1 MNTAGIGLKEPSVID
16 WDNYNPGSKYQRPP
30 EAKGVDGK
38 ALVYTGQLPGTIFQG
53 GKNTASEEDVDRDG
67 YRSYL
72 LDPIKLVKN
81 GGTVDGY
88 VIRFTRA
95 SIKNFEKNGVVQNA
109 SPVGNLLKSA
119 GVTAKP
125 QKTAEYDQAMLAVR
139 GRVVTFTLD
148 WSAKNK
154 DTGEEIWGY
163 ENFPDD
169 PENPG
174 RKKAILRGE
183 HTDEKTGAVIPADT
197 YRNKEGQTVPVKSEV
212 LFANARVRYFVDGNR
227 GK

>member
-1 MNTAGIGLKEPSVID
+1 MNTAGIGLKEPSVMD

-38 ALVYTGQLPGTIFQG
+38 ALVYTGQLPQTIFDG
-53 GKNTASEEDVDRDG
+53 GNTPTEKDVDRDG
-67 YRSYL
+67 FRSYL

-81 GGTVDGY
+81 GGTADGY

-95 SIKNFEKNGVVQNA
+95 SVKNFERNGVVQNA

-125 QKTAEYDQAMLAVR
+125 QRTAEYDQAMLSTR
-139 GRVVTFTLD
+139 GRVVTFTIE
-148 WSAKNK
+148 WQAKNK

-163 ENFPDD
+163 DNFPND
-169 PENPG
+169 PERPG
-174 RKKAILRGE
+174 QKKAILRGE
-183 HTDEKTGAVIPADT
+183 HVDEKTGEVIPPDT
-197 YRNKEGQTVPVKSEV
+197 YTNKEGQVVPVKSEV